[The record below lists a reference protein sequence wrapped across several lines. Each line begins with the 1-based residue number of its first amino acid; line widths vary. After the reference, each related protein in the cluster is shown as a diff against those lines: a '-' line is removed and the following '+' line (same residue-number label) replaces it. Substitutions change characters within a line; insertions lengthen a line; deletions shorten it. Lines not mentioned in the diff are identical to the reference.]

1 VRVSQLFVYPV
12 KGCRAVAVDQAT
24 LGPLGLEH
32 DRRFAFVGA
41 DGRAVTQRDQPLLA
55 TIAATLDEGVLRLD
69 FGGLTETAIP
79 LGSFTAGTSVD
90 VWGTRIPAHG
100 ASADPASDYLGMRV
114 SLVILD
120 ANARRSFADSKPV
133 LVTTTG
139 MLSELAV
146 PGVGMDRFRPN
157 VVLEGTADWSSL
169 KGENVVLERDK
180 PCGRCE
186 VTTIDQASGARRG
199 PEPLQ
204 TLAER
209 FAGNFG
215 VYCRVARSGRLRR
228 GESLT
233 VA

>member
-1 VRVSQLFVYPV
+1 MRVSQLFVYPV
-12 KGCRAVAVDQAT
+12 KSCRAVAVDQAT

-55 TIAATLDEGVLRLD
+55 TISATLDEGVLRLD
-69 FGGLTETAIP
+69 FGGLTETAVS
-79 LGSFTAGTSVD
+79 LGSFAAGTSVD

-100 ASADPASDYLGMRV
+100 VPADPASDYLGMRV

-139 MLSELAV
+139 MLSELGV

-169 KGENVVLERDK
+169 KGEHVVLERDK

-199 PEPLQ
+199 PEPLR

-233 VA
+233 VT

>member
-12 KGCRAVAVDQAT
+12 KGCRAVVVDQAT

-55 TIAATLDEGVLRLD
+55 TIAVTLDEGVLRLD
-69 FGGLTETAIP
+69 FGGLTETAVP
-79 LGSFTAGTSVD
+79 LVSFTAGTSVD
-90 VWGTRIPAHG
+90 VWGTRTPAHG
-100 ASADPASDYLGMRV
+100 ASAGPASDYLGMRV

-139 MLSELAV
+139 MLSELGV

-157 VVLEGTADWSSL
+157 IVLEGNEPWRELRGRDT
-169 KGENVVLERDK
+169 VLEYAK
-180 PCGRCE
+180 PCSRCE
-186 VTTIDQASGARRG
+186 VTTIDQASGARLG
-199 PEPLQ
+199 PEPLR
-204 TLAER
+204 TLNER

-215 VYCRVARSGRLRR
+215 VYCRVARGGRLRQ
-228 GESLT
+228 GEALIT
-233 VA
+233 A